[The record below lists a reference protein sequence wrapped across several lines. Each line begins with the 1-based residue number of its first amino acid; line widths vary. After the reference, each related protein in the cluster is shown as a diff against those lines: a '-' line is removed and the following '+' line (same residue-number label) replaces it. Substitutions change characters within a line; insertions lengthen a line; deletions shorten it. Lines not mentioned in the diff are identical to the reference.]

1 MKVKTNKSSNMI
13 ISFVYLFLDR
23 LIQIYKDMDR
33 QRNTQ
38 RDRQIDGNKNKYNL
52 QT

>member
-1 MKVKTNKSSNMI
+1 MI
-13 ISFVYLFLDR
+13 IIFVYLFFDR

-33 QRNTQ
+33 QRDTQ
-38 RDRQIDGNKNKYNL
+38 IDRQIDGNKNKYNL

>member
-1 MKVKTNKSSNMI
+1 MI

-23 LIQIYKDMDR
+23 QIQIYKDMDR
-33 QRNTQ
+33 YMDRQRDTQ
-38 RDRQIDGNKNKYNL
+38 IDRQIDGIKNKYNL